1 LGDTTEEE
9 KRRTVADAAMR
20 RLGLRNPIRSSLSP
34 ITRSMSAVGLK
45 GKEKAEEDI
54 EQIHEP
60 SLPASSTAKEKESLE
75 DKPRVTPYLTCDLP
89 PPHPQSNMSNLRS
102 VTDGISSRLSKSEAS
117 SGGASGGTNWHDQE
131 TRRGLEER
139 LKVLRDVDEVLWGL
153 MGELVQVK
161 SRWEAEDGQVKEDVG
176 RPDTIDSQADQD

>member
-1 LGDTTEEE
+1 
-9 KRRTVADAAMR
+9 
-20 RLGLRNPIRSSLSP
+20 
-34 ITRSMSAVGLK
+34 MSAVGLK
-45 GKEKAEEDI
+45 GKEKAGEDI

-60 SLPASSTAKEKESLE
+60 SQPASSTAKEKESLE
-75 DKPRVTPYLTCDLP
+75 DKPRVTPYLTSDLP

-102 VTDGISSRLSKSEAS
+102 VTDGIGRLSKSEAS
-117 SGGASGGTNWHDQE
+117 SGGTSDGTNWHDQG

-161 SRWEAEDGQVKEDVG
+161 SRWEAEDGQVREDVG
-176 RPDTIDSQADQD
+176 SPDTIDSQADQD